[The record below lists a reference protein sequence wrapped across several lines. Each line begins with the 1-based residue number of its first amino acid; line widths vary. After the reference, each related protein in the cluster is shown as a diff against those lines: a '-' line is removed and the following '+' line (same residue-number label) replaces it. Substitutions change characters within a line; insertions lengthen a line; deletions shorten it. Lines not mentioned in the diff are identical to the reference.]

1 MIYRVLA
8 ALLLLAAIVAFRR
21 KQERTG
27 AGTQEAG
34 GRGQGAGGREQGVSD
49 DPEIDRATLEAA
61 EREVKDM
68 ENDVRG
74 RPLEDVVGDDWGP
87 GTPKP
92 PYV

>member
-1 MIYRVLA
+1 VIYRVLA

-21 KQERTG
+21 KQERQERRG
-27 AGTQEAG
+27 AGTQGAG
-34 GRGQGAGGREQGVSD
+34 GRGQVVPD

-74 RPLEDVVGDDWGP
+74 RPLEDAVGDDWGP